1 MSEQATNGYDEGC
14 CWTWIRDHC
23 PGSKCTCRCHT
34 DYPPPIDWKARAEV
48 ANAELARL
56 TGDGAAMRE
65 QLAEAE
71 RINEEWRKGY
81 QQKVRMLGRSVAD
94 HEIAKI
100 ERDEARDQLAESRAR
115 EHVLVIVGDKLS
127 RHMEWIIEEP
137 NEGLVPEVL
146 DAIKESAGEDVAHWL
161 NSIRQFGFKRPD
173 QPAPDD
179 VAPAAV
185 REEDS

>member
-1 MSEQATNGYDEGC
+1 MTPERERQ
-14 CWTWIRDHC
+14 IRQWAI
-23 PGSKCTCRCHT
+23 
-34 DYPPPIDWKARAEV
+34 IDQSALGRAVIETLD
-48 ANAELARL
+48 ELARL
-56 TGDGAAMRE
+56 TGDGAALRE
-65 QLAEAE
+65 QVAEA
-71 RINEEWRKGY
+71 
-81 QQKVRMLGRSVAD
+81 
-94 HEIAKI
+94 
-100 ERDEARDQLAESRAR
+100 RAR

-173 QPAPDD
+173 QPAPAN